1 MTNKKFK
8 KGILLAVCFAAIAA
22 CKPSEPP
29 KPDISAETAEV
40 EAKIQKFKATPTRAT
55 MEEVDRAL
63 AGMNSKIK
71 ELEARE
77 SQVSG
82 AEKDKTAGKLL
93 ALRTQYNLY
102 RVEVAAVKVQAV
114 TGRALEKA
122 GDAVDKAG
130 DVMKDAADSV
140 SDSLKSTNN

>member
-1 MTNKKFK
+1 MTKKQ
-8 KGILLAVCFAAIAA
+8 LLTGMLAALCLGVVIA

-29 KPDISAETAEV
+29 KPDISAETAEA
-40 EAKIQKFKATPTRAT
+40 ESKIQKFKAMRTKATR
-55 MEEVDRAL
+55 EEFDLAL
-63 AGMNSKIK
+63 AGMNTKIK
-71 ELEARE
+71 ELEARV

-82 AEKDKTAGKLL
+82 AEKDKVVGKLL

-102 RVEVAAVKVQAV
+102 IVEVAAVKVQAV
-114 TGRALEKA
+114 TDRALEKA
-122 GDAVDKAG
+122 GDAVEKAE

>member
-1 MTNKKFK
+1 MTEKKFLQ
-8 KGILLAVCFAAIAA
+8 GILTALCLAVIAA
-22 CKPSEPP
+22 CKPPEPP

-55 MEEVDRAL
+55 MEEMDRAL
-63 AGMNSKIK
+63 ADMNAKVK
-71 ELEARE
+71 ELETRE

-82 AEKDKTAGKLL
+82 AEKEKTAGKLS

-102 RVEVAAVKVQAV
+102 MVEIAGAKVQAV
-114 TGRALEKA
+114 TDRALEKA
-122 GDAVDKAG
+122 GEAVEKAG
-130 DVMKDAADSV
+130 EAMKDAADSV

>member
-1 MTNKKFK
+1 MTNEKLLRRIF
-8 KGILLAVCFAAIAA
+8 LAVCFAAIAA

-40 EAKIQKFKATPTRAT
+40 ESKIQKFKATPTSAT

-77 SQVSG
+77 SQLSG
-82 AEKDKTAGKLL
+82 AEKDKTVAKLT

-102 RVEVAAVKVQAV
+102 TVEVAAVKLEAM
-114 TGRALEKA
+114 TGRAFEKA
-122 GDAVDKAG
+122 GDAVEKAG
-130 DVMKDAADSV
+130 DAMKDAADSV
-140 SDSLKSTNN
+140 GDSLKSTNN

>member
-1 MTNKKFK
+1 MTNKKFE

-22 CKPSEPP
+22 CKPPEPP

>member
-1 MTNKKFK
+1 MTNKKSM

-40 EAKIQKFKATPTRAT
+40 ESKLQKFKATPTRAT
-55 MEEVDRAL
+55 MEEADRAL
-63 AGMNSKIK
+63 AGMEAKIN

-82 AEKDKTAGKLL
+82 AEKDKVVGKLL

-102 RVEVAAVKVQAV
+102 TVEVAAVKVQVV

-122 GDAVDKAG
+122 EDAVEKAG
-130 DVMKDAADSV
+130 DVMKEAVDSV
-140 SDSLKSTNN
+140 SDSLKSTNH

>member
-8 KGILLAVCFAAIAA
+8 KGILVAVCFAAIAA

-40 EAKIQKFKATPTRAT
+40 ESKIQKFKDTPTRAT
-55 MEEVDRAL
+55 MEEVDRAM
-63 AGMNSKIK
+63 AGMSSRIK

-82 AEKDKTAGKLL
+82 AEKDKTVGKLL

-102 RVEVAAVKVQAV
+102 TVEVAAVKVKAA

-122 GDAVDKAG
+122 EDAVDKAA
-130 DVMKDAADSV
+130 DAIKDAADSV